1 MTLSLH
7 STVTLNNGVEMPV
20 LGLGTFQSKNGGET
34 RQAVGWALE
43 AGYRHIDTAA
53 AYGNEEDVGAAL
65 LDSGIPRQE
74 IFITTKIW
82 NADQGFD
89 STLRAY
95 DASCRRLG
103 VERVDLLLIHWP
115 IRGKWMDTW
124 RALVQLYQ
132 QGRVRAIG
140 VSNYTITHLREL
152 LAASPVVPAVNQYE
166 TSPFNTRRALAD
178 FCRARDI
185 QVESYSPLVR
195 GRMFG
200 DPTLKTIAGQH
211 GKSPAQVLVRWALE
225 KGLVVIPKSIRR
237 ERIIENAAVF
247 DFALSAAD
255 MQQLDGLN
263 EDLHTIQPP
272 WMIGEW
278 DGS

>member
-34 RQAVGWALE
+34 RQAVSWALE

-65 LDSGIPRQE
+65 RESGIPRQE
-74 IFITTKIW
+74 IFVTTKIW

-103 VERVDLLLIHWP
+103 VDQVDLLLIHWP

-132 QGRVRAIG
+132 QGRARAVG

-152 LAASPVVPAVNQYE
+152 LADSPVVPAANQYE

-178 FCRARDI
+178 FCRARGI

-195 GRMFG
+195 GRKFG
-200 DPTLKTIAGQH
+200 DPTLQAIAGQY
-211 GKSPAQVLVRWALE
+211 GKTPAQVLVRWALE
-225 KGLVVIPKSIRR
+225 QSMVVIPKSVRR
-237 ERIIENAAVF
+237 ERIAENAAVF
-247 DFALSAAD
+247 DFSLSAVD
-255 MQQLDGLN
+255 LERLDGLN
-263 EDLHTIQPP
+263 EDLHTIRPP
-272 WMIGEW
+272 WMVGEW